1 MRLHGGSRRAGTT
14 GLVLVVGS
22 VLLLALHVFLVR
34 DVSVPSV
41 VPDEAGYLGNARW
54 LSGTSPTWI
63 MGEAP
68 YYGFGYS
75 LVLAPL
81 FAVFHDPYTLYRAVI
96 VVNAVLVTSLF
107 PLLYVFCRRLLGAT
121 ERVALVAALV
131 GALVPAAT
139 AYTAVALAEVV
150 VLPLLVAAALTCRAA
165 RRGPSG
171 PGGSSR
177 SSSRSSWRRTPASRS
192 SSPWPHWCSS
202 SPGGPGSCPCGGGP
216 VSSPLGVLSAA
227 VVVVRRTLLERRWTS
242 RAAPEG
248 TLGDLYRTLTS
259 LGGLKRFAS
268 GVVGQGWYM
277 AAGSLALALI
287 GAVVLVA
294 QLRPAPTSVRRLR
307 VWLADADRLAIGFV
321 VLASRRC
328 SCCRWRSSPG
338 TSTGASSSSTA
349 ATTRGSCRCWSR
361 RLPCS

>member
-1 MRLHGGSRRAGTT
+1 MRLHGGSRREGTT

-96 VVNAVLVTSLF
+96 VVNALLVTSLF

-139 AYTAVALAEVV
+139 AYTAVAPGRGGRAPAPRRRRAH
-150 VLPLLVAAALTCRAA
+150 LP
-165 RRGPSG
+165 
-171 PGGSSR
+171 
-177 SSSRSSWRRTPASRS
+177 
-192 SSPWPHWCSS
+192 
-202 SPGGPGSCPCGGGP
+202 
-216 VSSPLGVLSAA
+216 
-227 VVVVRRTLLERRWTS
+227 S
-242 RAAPEG
+242 RAAGRAGRVALPG
-248 TLGDLYRTLTS
+248 RRRAPPGDALPLHAPRPPGRTGAPRRRVDPAPARAAVGRSARRARGAERRGRRRTAHPP
-259 LGGLKRFAS
+259 RAPVDQPCRS
-268 GVVGQGWYM
+268 GRHARRPVPKPSPRSAGSSGSPPGSVGQGWYM
-277 AAGSLALALI
+277 AAGSLA
-287 GAVVLVA
+287 
-294 QLRPAPTSVRRLR
+294 
-307 VWLADADRLAIGFV
+307 
-321 VLASRRC
+321 
-328 SCCRWRSSPG
+328 RWR
-338 TSTGASSSSTA
+338 
-349 ATTRGSCRCWSR
+349 
-361 RLPCS
+361 